1 MFKSLSGSK
10 MFRFPFVF
18 WMVLVGGLIAVT
30 IGLVSL
36 GYPVPATE
44 LKGLEGTL
52 YQESKEVSSITPGSL
67 EAMIVNTVEL
77 VSPAV
82 VSISTERTVAGFGP
96 SRGRSYG
103 ERFENFDEFFR
114 RFFRSPDRDRE
125 FKQKGLGSGMIINE
139 NGYILTNQH
148 VIHQVDEGGISI
160 TLFDGRIL
168 NAEIVE
174 TDLESDLALLKIK
187 ADSLPVV
194 TLGDSDNL
202 RVGQWAIAI
211 GNPFGYALSELNQ
224 KYEPTVTVGVISARG
239 RAMQIGGTGTGLRVY
254 TDLIQTDASIN
265 PGNSGGPLVNIY
277 GEVIG
282 INSAILS
289 PSGVGSIGIGFAVP
303 INKAKRILDSLIKY
317 GTIEWPWI
325 GIYMQPELTEDLAK
339 EFGVERGVLVTEV
352 VKPSPA
358 EKAGVKAGDVIQ
370 KVNEKDVN
378 SPLDLKN
385 EVLKLKIG
393 EEIILTLVREREEIS
408 ITLTTGKI
416 PEEIVRAAPEEEEEE
431 EETEK
436 QIEEALDKALEETL
450 LGIKVQPITSELRK
464 KYNLAEDEQGVVVT
478 EVTPAGPAMQAG
490 IEPGAV
496 IKELK
501 IGQVYQKGIT
511 NIDDFEEAMQEVEA
525 GETILLRVRQGVW
538 IMYTTITTDK

>member
-1 MFKSLSGSK
+1 MFERLSASK

-18 WMVLVGGLIAVT
+18 WMVLVGGLIAVG
-30 IGLVSL
+30 IGLVSI

-52 YQESKEVSSITPGSL
+52 YEPSKEVYSIAPDSL
-67 EAMIVNTVEL
+67 EGMIVNTVEV

-82 VSISTERTVAGFGP
+82 VSISTERTVASFRP
-96 SRGRSYG
+96 SQERSYG
-103 ERFENFDEFFR
+103 DPFENFDEFFR
-114 RFFRSPDRDRE
+114 RFFQSPQQPRE

-148 VIHQVDEGGISI
+148 VIYQVDEDSI
-160 TLFDGRIL
+160 RVTLSDGRTL
-168 NAEIVE
+168 KAEIVE
-174 TDLESDLALLKIK
+174 TDVESDIALLKIP
-187 ADSLPVV
+187 ADNLPVV

-224 KYEPTVTVGVISARG
+224 KYEPTVTVGVISARE
-239 RAMQIGGTGTGLRVY
+239 RAMQIGGTGTEVRVY

-265 PGNSGGPLVNIY
+265 PGNSGGPLVNIH

-303 INKAKRILDSLIKY
+303 INKAKRILDSLVKY
-317 GTIEWPWI
+317 GKIEWPWI

-339 EFGVERGVLVTEV
+339 KFGVERGVLVTEV
-352 VKPSPA
+352 VKSSPA

-385 EVLKLKIG
+385 EILKLEIG
-393 EEIILTLVREREEIS
+393 EEIVLTLVREKEEIT
-408 ITLTTGKI
+408 IALTTGRI
-416 PEEIVRAAPEEEEEE
+416 PEEIVRAEEEEKE

-436 QIEEALDKALEETL
+436 EIEEALDKAPEKAL

-478 EVTPAGPAMQAG
+478 QVTPAGPAMQAG

-496 IKELK
+496 IKEVEQKK
-501 IGQVYQKGIT
+501 IT
-511 NIDDFEEAMQEVEA
+511 DIDDFREALQEVKP
-525 GETILLRVRQGVW
+525 GEKILLRVRQGVW
-538 IMYTTITTDK
+538 TMYITIPTNE

>member
-1 MFKSLSGSK
+1 MFERLSASK

-18 WMVLVGGLIAVT
+18 WMVLVGGLVAVG

-44 LKGLEGTL
+44 LKGVEGTL
-52 YQESKEVSSITPGSL
+52 YQESKELHSIAPDSL
-67 EAMIVNTVEL
+67 EGMIVNTVEL
-77 VSPAV
+77 VSSAV
-82 VSISTERTVAGFGP
+82 VSISTERTVASFRSGQE
-96 SRGRSYG
+96 RSYG

-114 RFFRSPDRDRE
+114 RFFRSPEPRRE

-160 TLFDGRIL
+160 TLSDGRIL
-168 NAEIVE
+168 KAEIVE
-174 TDLESDLALLKIK
+174 TDIESDLAVLKIR

-224 KYEPTVTVGVISARG
+224 KYEPTVTVGVISARE
-239 RAMQIGGTGTGLRVY
+239 RAMQIGGTGTEVRVY

-265 PGNSGGPLVNIY
+265 PGNSGGPLVNIH

-303 INKAKRILDSLIKY
+303 INKAKRILDSLVKY
-317 GTIEWPWI
+317 GKIEWPWI
-325 GIYMQPELTEDLAK
+325 GVYMQPELTEDLAK
-339 EFGVERGVLVTEV
+339 KFGVERGVLVTEV
-352 VKPSPA
+352 VKSSPA
-358 EKAGVKAGDVIQ
+358 EIAGVKAGDVIQ
-370 KVNEKDVN
+370 KVNGKDVS

-385 EVLKLKIG
+385 EILKLEIG
-393 EEIILTLVREREEIS
+393 EEIVLALVREREEIA
-408 ITLTTGKI
+408 IALTTGKT
-416 PEEIVRAAPEEEEEE
+416 PEEIVRAEEEKEKEKE
-431 EETEK
+431 KEETEK
-436 QIEEALDKALEETL
+436 EIEEALDKAPEEVL

-490 IEPGAV
+490 IEPGDV
-496 IKELK
+496 IKEVDRK
-501 IGQVYQKGIT
+501 NIT
-511 NIDDFEEAMQEVEA
+511 DIDDFQEAIQEVKP
-525 GETILLRVRQGVW
+525 GEMILLRVRHGVW
-538 IMYTTITTDK
+538 TMYITIPTNE

>member
-1 MFKSLSGSK
+1 MFERLSASK

-18 WMVLVGGLIAVT
+18 WMVLVGGLIAVG
-30 IGLVSL
+30 IGLVSI

-52 YQESKEVSSITPGSL
+52 YEPSKEVYSIAPDSL
-67 EAMIVNTVEL
+67 EGMIVNTVEV

-82 VSISTERTVAGFGP
+82 VSISTERTVASFRP
-96 SRGRSYG
+96 SQERSYG
-103 ERFENFDEFFR
+103 DPFENFDEFFR
-114 RFFRSPDRDRE
+114 RFFQSPQQPRE

-148 VIHQVDEGGISI
+148 VIYQVDEDSI
-160 TLFDGRIL
+160 RVTLSDGRTL
-168 NAEIVE
+168 KAEIVE
-174 TDLESDLALLKIK
+174 TDVESDIALLKIP
-187 ADSLPVV
+187 ADNLPVV

-224 KYEPTVTVGVISARG
+224 KYEPTVTVGVISARE
-239 RAMQIGGTGTGLRVY
+239 RAMQIGGTGTEVRVY

-265 PGNSGGPLVNIY
+265 PGNSGGPLVNIH

-303 INKAKRILDSLIKY
+303 INKAKRILDSLVKY
-317 GTIEWPWI
+317 GKIEWPWI

-339 EFGVERGVLVTEV
+339 KFGVERGVLVTEV
-352 VKPSPA
+352 VKSSPA

-385 EVLKLKIG
+385 EILKLEIG
-393 EEIILTLVREREEIS
+393 EEIVLTLVREKEEIT
-408 ITLTTGKI
+408 IALTTGRI
-416 PEEIVRAAPEEEEEE
+416 PEEIVRAEEEEKE

-436 QIEEALDKALEETL
+436 EIEEALDKAPEEAL

-478 EVTPAGPAMQAG
+478 QVTPAGPAMQAG

-496 IKELK
+496 IKEVEQKK
-501 IGQVYQKGIT
+501 IT
-511 NIDDFEEAMQEVEA
+511 DIDDFREALQEVKP
-525 GETILLRVRQGVW
+525 GEKILLRVRQGVW
-538 IMYTTITTDK
+538 TMYITIPTNK

>member
-1 MFKSLSGSK
+1 MFERLSASK
-10 MFRFPFVF
+10 IFRFPFVF
-18 WMVLVGGLIAVT
+18 WMVLVGGLVAVG
-30 IGLVSL
+30 IGLISL

-52 YQESKEVSSITPGSL
+52 YQESREVHSISPDSL
-67 EAMIVNTVEL
+67 EGMIVSTVQL

-82 VSISTERTVAGFGP
+82 VSISTERTVASFRSGQE
-96 SRGRSYG
+96 RSYG

-114 RFFRSPDRDRE
+114 RFFRSPEPRRE

-139 NGYILTNQH
+139 NGYILTNEH

-160 TLFDGRIL
+160 TLSDGRIL
-168 NAEIVE
+168 DAEIVE
-174 TDLESDLALLKIK
+174 TDLESDLAVLKIR

-224 KYEPTVTVGVISARG
+224 KYEPTVTVGVISARE
-239 RAMQIGGTGTGLRVY
+239 RAMQIGGAGTEVRVY

-265 PGNSGGPLVNIY
+265 PGNSGGPLVNIH

-282 INSAILS
+282 VNSAILS

-303 INKAKRILDSLIKY
+303 INKAKRILDSLVKY
-317 GTIEWPWI
+317 GKIEWPWI

-339 EFGVERGVLVTEV
+339 KFGVERGVLVTEV
-352 VKPSPA
+352 VESSPA
-358 EKAGVKAGDVIQ
+358 KKAGVKAGDVIQ
-370 KVNEKDVN
+370 KVNGKDVN

-385 EVLKLKIG
+385 EILKLEIG
-393 EEIILTLVREREEIS
+393 EEIVLALVREKEQ
-408 ITLTTGKI
+408 ITIALTTGRV
-416 PEEIVRAAPEEEEEE
+416 PEEIVRAEEEIGEE

-436 QIEEALDKALEETL
+436 EIKEALDKAPEEAL

-478 EVTPAGPAMQAG
+478 QITPAGPAMQAG
-490 IEPGAV
+490 IEPGDV
-496 IKELK
+496 IKEVDRKK
-501 IGQVYQKGIT
+501 IT
-511 NIDDFEEAMQEVEA
+511 DIDDFQEAIQEVKP
-525 GETILLRVRQGVW
+525 GEMILLRVRHGVW
-538 IMYTTITTDK
+538 TMYVTIPTNK

>member
-1 MFKSLSGSK
+1 MFERLSASK

-18 WMVLVGGLIAVT
+18 WMVLVGGLIAVG

-44 LKGLEGTL
+44 LKELEGVF
-52 YQESKEVSSITPGSL
+52 YKENEQPHSIALDSL
-67 EAMIVNTVEL
+67 EGMIVKTVEI

-82 VSISTERTVAGFGP
+82 VSISTERTIA
-96 SRGRSYG
+96 SSQYSQERSYG
-103 ERFENFDEFFR
+103 EQFENFDEFFR
-114 RFFRSPDRDRE
+114 RFFRSPRQPRE

-160 TLFDGRIL
+160 TLSDGRIL
-168 NAEIVE
+168 DAEIVD
-174 TDLESDLALLKIK
+174 TDLESDLAVLKIK
-187 ADSLPVV
+187 ADSLPQV

-224 KYEPTVTVGVISARG
+224 KYEPTVTVGVISARE
-239 RAMQIGGTGTGLRVY
+239 RAMQIGGAGTEARVY

-265 PGNSGGPLVNIY
+265 PGNSGGPLVNIS

-303 INKAKRILDSLIKY
+303 INKAKRILDSLVEY
-317 GTIEWPWI
+317 GKIEWPWI
-325 GIYMQPELTEDLAK
+325 GVYMQPELTEDLAK
-339 EFGVERGVLVTEV
+339 KFGVKKGVLVTEV
-352 VKPSPA
+352 VKSSPA
-358 EKAGVKAGDVIQ
+358 EKAGLKAGDVIQ

-378 SPLDLKN
+378 SPLDLKT
-385 EVLKLKIG
+385 EILKLEIG
-393 EEIILTLVREREEIS
+393 EEIVLTLVREREEIV
-408 ITLTTGKI
+408 IALTTDRI
-416 PEEIVRAAPEEEEEE
+416 PEEIVRAEGEEIE

-436 QIEEALDKALEETL
+436 EIEKAPEKAPEETL
-450 LGIKVQPITSELRK
+450 LGIKVQPITSELRE

-478 EVTPAGPAMQAG
+478 QVTPAGPAMQAG

-496 IKELK
+496 IKEVEHKK
-501 IGQVYQKGIT
+501 IT
-511 NIDDFEEAMQEVEA
+511 DIDDFREAMQEIEA
-525 GETILLRVRQGVW
+525 GETIYLRVRQGFW
-538 IMYTTITTDK
+538 FLYIPIDTNK

>member
-1 MFKSLSGSK
+1 MFERLSASK

-18 WMVLVGGLIAVT
+18 WMVLVGGLVAVG

-44 LKGLEGTL
+44 LKGLEGIL
-52 YQESKEVSSITPGSL
+52 YQESKEVYSISPDSL
-67 EAMIVNTVEL
+67 EGMIVNTVEL

-82 VSISTERTVAGFGP
+82 VSISTERTVASFRSGQE
-96 SRGRSYG
+96 RSYG

-114 RFFRSPDRDRE
+114 RFFRSPEPRRE

-139 NGYILTNQH
+139 NGYILTNEH

-160 TLFDGRIL
+160 TLSDGRIL
-168 NAEIVE
+168 DAEIVE
-174 TDLESDLALLKIK
+174 TDLESDLAVLKIR
-187 ADSLPVV
+187 ADSLPIV
-194 TLGDSDNL
+194 TLGDSENL

-224 KYEPTVTVGVISARG
+224 KYEPTVTVGVISARE
-239 RAMQIGGTGTGLRVY
+239 RAMQIGGAGTEVRVY

-265 PGNSGGPLVNIY
+265 PGNSGGPLVNIH

-303 INKAKRILDSLIKY
+303 INKAKRILDSLVKY
-317 GTIEWPWI
+317 GKIEWPWI

-339 EFGVERGVLVTEV
+339 RFGVERGVLVTEV
-352 VKPSPA
+352 VESSPA

-370 KVNEKDVN
+370 KVNGKDVN

-385 EVLKLKIG
+385 EILKLEIG
-393 EEIILTLVREREEIS
+393 EEIVLALVREKEQ
-408 ITLTTGKI
+408 ITIALTTGRI
-416 PEEIVRAAPEEEEEE
+416 PEEIIRAEEEEIE

-436 QIEEALDKALEETL
+436 EIEEALDKAPEEAL

-478 EVTPAGPAMQAG
+478 QITPAGPAMQAG
-490 IEPGAV
+490 IEPGDV
-496 IKELK
+496 IKEVEQKK
-501 IGQVYQKGIT
+501 IT
-511 NIDDFEEAMQEVEA
+511 DIDDFREAIQEVKP
-525 GETILLRVRQGVW
+525 GEMILLRVRHGVW
-538 IMYTTITTDK
+538 TMYITVSTNK

>member
-1 MFKSLSGSK
+1 MFERLSASK
-10 MFRFPFVF
+10 IFRFPFVF
-18 WMVLVGGLIAVT
+18 WMVLVGGLVAVG
-30 IGLVSL
+30 IGLISL

-52 YQESKEVSSITPGSL
+52 YQESREVHSISPDSL
-67 EAMIVNTVEL
+67 EGMIVSTVQL

-82 VSISTERTVAGFGP
+82 VSISTERTVASLRSGQE
-96 SRGRSYG
+96 RSYG

-114 RFFRSPDRDRE
+114 RFFRSPEPRRE

-139 NGYILTNQH
+139 NGYILTNEH

-160 TLFDGRIL
+160 TLSDGRIL
-168 NAEIVE
+168 DAEIVE
-174 TDLESDLALLKIK
+174 TDLESDLAVLKIR

-224 KYEPTVTVGVISARG
+224 KYEPTVTVGVISARE
-239 RAMQIGGTGTGLRVY
+239 RAMQIGGAGTEVRVY

-265 PGNSGGPLVNIY
+265 PGNSGGPLVNIH

-282 INSAILS
+282 VNSAILS

-303 INKAKRILDSLIKY
+303 INKAKRILDSLVKY
-317 GTIEWPWI
+317 GKIEWPWI

-339 EFGVERGVLVTEV
+339 KFGVERGVLVTEV
-352 VKPSPA
+352 VESSPA
-358 EKAGVKAGDVIQ
+358 KKAGVKAGDVIQ
-370 KVNEKDVN
+370 KVNGKDVN

-385 EVLKLKIG
+385 EILKLEIG
-393 EEIILTLVREREEIS
+393 EEIVLALVREKEQ
-408 ITLTTGKI
+408 ITIALTTGRV
-416 PEEIVRAAPEEEEEE
+416 PEEIVRAEEEIGEE

-436 QIEEALDKALEETL
+436 EIKEALDKAPEEAL

-478 EVTPAGPAMQAG
+478 QITPAGPAMQAG
-490 IEPGAV
+490 IEPGDV
-496 IKELK
+496 IKEVDRKK
-501 IGQVYQKGIT
+501 IT
-511 NIDDFEEAMQEVEA
+511 DIDDFQEAIQEVKP
-525 GETILLRVRQGVW
+525 GEMILLRVRHGVW
-538 IMYTTITTDK
+538 TMYITIPTNK

>member
-1 MFKSLSGSK
+1 MLERLSASK

-18 WMVLVGGLIAVT
+18 WMVLVGGLIAVG
-30 IGLVSL
+30 IGLASL

-52 YQESKEVSSITPGSL
+52 YQESKEVHSITPDSL
-67 EAMIVNTVEL
+67 EGMIVNTVES
-77 VSPAV
+77 VSSAV
-82 VSISTERTVAGFGP
+82 VSISTERTVASFRP
-96 SRGRSYG
+96 DQERSYG

-114 RFFRSPDRDRE
+114 RFFRSPEPRRE

-148 VIHQVDEGGISI
+148 VIHQTDEGGISI
-160 TLFDGRIL
+160 TLSDGRIL
-168 NAEIVE
+168 DAEIVE
-174 TDLESDLALLKIK
+174 TDLESDLAVLKIK

-194 TLGDSDNL
+194 TLGDSDKL

-224 KYEPTVTVGVISARG
+224 KYEPTVTVGVISARE
-239 RAMQIGGTGTGLRVY
+239 RAMQIGGAGTEVRVY

-265 PGNSGGPLVNIY
+265 PGNSGGPLVNIH

-303 INKAKRILDSLIKY
+303 INKAKRILDSLVKY
-317 GTIEWPWI
+317 GKIEWPWI
-325 GIYMQPELTEDLAK
+325 GIYMQSELTEDLAK
-339 EFGVERGVLVTEV
+339 RFGVERGVLVTEV
-352 VKPSPA
+352 VKSSPA

-370 KVNEKDVN
+370 KVNGKDVN

-385 EVLKLKIG
+385 EILKLEIG
-393 EEIILTLVREREEIS
+393 EEIVLALVRDREEIA
-408 ITLTTGKI
+408 IALTTGKT
-416 PEEIVRAAPEEEEEE
+416 PEEIVRAEEEKEE
-431 EETEK
+431 EETERE
-436 QIEEALDKALEETL
+436 IEEALDKAPEEVL
-450 LGIKVQPITSELRK
+450 LGIKVQPVTSELRK

-478 EVTPAGPAMQAG
+478 QVTPAGPAMQAG
-490 IEPGAV
+490 IEPGDV
-496 IKELK
+496 IKEVDRK
-501 IGQVYQKGIT
+501 NIT
-511 NIDDFEEAMQEVEA
+511 GIDDFQEAIREVKP
-525 GETILLRVRQGVW
+525 GEMILLRVRHGVW
-538 IMYTTITTDK
+538 TMYITVPTNE

>member
-1 MFKSLSGSK
+1 MFERLSASK

-18 WMVLVGGLIAVT
+18 WMVLVGGLIAVG
-30 IGLVSL
+30 IALVSL

-52 YQESKEVSSITPGSL
+52 YQESEEVYAITPDSL
-67 EAMIVNTVEL
+67 EEMIVKTVER

-82 VSISTERTVAGFGP
+82 VSISTERTMASLRSGQE
-96 SRGRSYG
+96 RSYG

-114 RFFRSPDRDRE
+114 RFFRSPEPRRE

-148 VIHQVDEGGISI
+148 VIHQADEGGISI
-160 TLFDGRIL
+160 TLSDGRIL
-168 NAEIVE
+168 DAEIVE

-224 KYEPTVTVGVISARG
+224 KYEPTVTVGVISARE
-239 RAMQIGGTGTGLRVY
+239 RAMQIGGAGTEVRVY

-265 PGNSGGPLVNIY
+265 PGNSGGPLVNIH

-303 INKAKRILDSLIKY
+303 VNKAKRILDSLVKY
-317 GTIEWPWI
+317 GKIQWPWI
-325 GIYMQPELTEDLAK
+325 GIYMQSELTEDLAK
-339 EFGVERGVLVTEV
+339 RFGVERGVLVTEV
-352 VKPSPA
+352 VKSSPA
-358 EKAGVKAGDVIQ
+358 EKAGLKAGDIIQ

-385 EVLKLKIG
+385 EILKLEIG
-393 EEIILTLVREREEIS
+393 EEIVLALVREREEIT
-408 ITLTTGKI
+408 IALTTGRI
-416 PEEIVRAAPEEEEEE
+416 PEEIVRAEGEEKEEE

-436 QIEEALDKALEETL
+436 EIEEALDKAPEEAL

-464 KYNLAEDEQGVVVT
+464 KYDLAEDEQGVVVT
-478 EVTPAGPAMQAG
+478 QVTPAGPAMQAG
-490 IEPGAV
+490 IEPGDV
-496 IKELK
+496 IKE
-501 IGQVYQKGIT
+501 VEQKEIT
-511 NIDDFEEAMQEVEA
+511 DIDDFREAIQEVKP
-525 GETILLRVRQGVW
+525 GEMILLRVRRGDW
-538 IMYTTITTDK
+538 TEYTTIITNK

>member
-1 MFKSLSGSK
+1 MLERLSASK
-10 MFRFPFVF
+10 MFRVPFVF
-18 WMVLVGGLIAVT
+18 CMVLVGGLIAVG

-52 YQESKEVSSITPGSL
+52 YQESKEVHSIAPDSL
-67 EAMIVNTVEL
+67 EGMIINTVGL

-82 VSISTERTVAGFGP
+82 VSISTERTVASFRP
-96 SRGRSYG
+96 SQERSYG

-114 RFFRSPDRDRE
+114 RFFRSPEPRRE

-160 TLFDGRIL
+160 TLSDGRIL
-168 NAEIVE
+168 DAEIVE
-174 TDLESDLALLKIK
+174 TDLESDLAVLKIR

-224 KYEPTVTVGVISARG
+224 KYEPTVTVGVISARE
-239 RAMQIGGTGTGLRVY
+239 RAMQIGGTGTEVRVY

-265 PGNSGGPLVNIY
+265 PGNSGGPLVNIH

-303 INKAKRILDSLIKY
+303 INKAKRILDSLVKY
-317 GTIEWPWI
+317 GKIEWPWI
-325 GIYMQPELTEDLAK
+325 GVYMQPELTEDLAK
-339 EFGVERGVLVTEV
+339 KFGVERGVLVTEV
-352 VKPSPA
+352 VKSSPA

-370 KVNEKDVN
+370 KVNGKDVN

-385 EVLKLKIG
+385 EILKLEIG
-393 EEIILTLVREREEIS
+393 EEIVLALVRDREEIA
-408 ITLTTGKI
+408 IALTTGKT
-416 PEEIVRAAPEEEEEE
+416 PEEIVRAEEEKEE

-436 QIEEALDKALEETL
+436 EIKEALDKAPEEVL

-490 IEPGAV
+490 IEPGDV
-496 IKELK
+496 IKEVDRK
-501 IGQVYQKGIT
+501 KVTG
-511 NIDDFEEAMQEVEA
+511 IDDFQGAMQEVKP
-525 GETILLRVRQGVW
+525 GEMILLRVRHGVW
-538 IMYTTITTDK
+538 TMYITVPTNK

>member
-1 MFKSLSGSK
+1 MFERLSASK

-18 WMVLVGGLIAVT
+18 WMVLLGGLIAVG
-30 IGLVSL
+30 IGLVSM

-44 LKGLEGTL
+44 LKELEGVF
-52 YQESKEVSSITPGSL
+52 YKESEEPHSIAPDSL
-67 EAMIVNTVEL
+67 EGMIVNTVEL

-82 VSISTERTVAGFGP
+82 VSISTERTVASFRP
-96 SRGRSYG
+96 SQERSYG
-103 ERFENFDEFFR
+103 DPFENFDEFFR
-114 RFFRSPDRDRE
+114 RFFRSPEPRRE
-125 FKQKGLGSGMIINE
+125 FKQKGLGSGMLIHE
-139 NGYILTNQH
+139 NGYILTSQH
-148 VIHQVDEGGISI
+148 VIHQVDEGSI
-160 TLFDGRIL
+160 RVTLSDGRTL
-168 NAEIVE
+168 KAEIVE
-174 TDLESDLALLKIK
+174 TDIESDIALLKVPG
-187 ADSLPVV
+187 DNLPVV

-202 RVGQWAIAI
+202 KVGQWAIAI

-224 KYEPTVTVGVISARG
+224 RYEPTVTVGVISARE
-239 RAMQIGGTGTGLRVY
+239 RAMQIGGAGAEVRVY

-277 GEVIG
+277 GEVLG

-303 INKAKRILDSLIKY
+303 INKAKRILDSLAKY
-317 GTIEWPWI
+317 GKIEWPWI

-339 EFGVERGVLVTEV
+339 RFGVERGVLVTEV
-352 VKPSPA
+352 VKSSPA

-385 EVLKLKIG
+385 EILKLEIG
-393 EEIILTLVREREEIS
+393 EEIVLTLVREREEIT
-408 ITLTTGKI
+408 ITLTAGKI
-416 PEEIVRAAPEEEEEE
+416 PEEIARAEEEVKEE

-436 QIEEALDKALEETL
+436 EIKEALDKAPEEAL

-478 EVTPAGPAMQAG
+478 QVTPAGPAMQAG

-496 IKELK
+496 IKEVDRK
-501 IGQVYQKGIT
+501 IIT
-511 NIDDFEEAMQEVEA
+511 NIDDFEEAMQEIEP
-525 GETILLRVRQGVW
+525 GKTIYLRVRQGFWFLYVPVD
-538 IMYTTITTDK
+538 TNK

>member
-1 MFKSLSGSK
+1 MFERLSASK

-18 WMVLVGGLIAVT
+18 WMVLVGGLVAVG

-52 YQESKEVSSITPGSL
+52 YQESKEVHSITPDSL
-67 EAMIVNTVEL
+67 EGMIVNTVQL

-82 VSISTERTVAGFGP
+82 VSISTERTVTSF
-96 SRGRSYG
+96 RSSG
-103 ERFENFDEFFR
+103 EQSENFDEFFR
-114 RFFRSPDRDRE
+114 RFFRSPEPGRE
-125 FKQKGLGSGMIINE
+125 DKQRGLGSGMIINE

-148 VIHQVDEGGISI
+148 VIHQADQGGISI
-160 TLFDGRIL
+160 TLSDGRIL
-168 NAEIVE
+168 DAEIVE
-174 TDLESDLALLKIK
+174 TDLESDLAVLKIK

-211 GNPFGYALSELNQ
+211 GNPFGYVLSELNQ
-224 KYEPTVTVGVISARG
+224 KYEPTVTVGVISARE
-239 RAMQIGGTGTGLRVY
+239 RAMQIGGAGTEVRVY

-303 INKAKRILDSLIKY
+303 INKAKRILDSLVEY
-317 GTIEWPWI
+317 GKIEWPRI
-325 GIYMQPELTEDLAK
+325 GVYMQPELTEDLAK
-339 EFGVERGVLVTEV
+339 RFGVERGVLVTGV
-352 VKPSPA
+352 AKSSPA
-358 EKAGVKAGDVIQ
+358 EKAEVKAGDVIQ
-370 KVNEKDVN
+370 KVNGKDVS

-385 EVLKLKIG
+385 EILKLKIG
-393 EEIILTLVREREEIS
+393 EEVVLTIIREREEITIAL
-408 ITLTTGKI
+408 ITDRM
-416 PEEIVRAAPEEEEEE
+416 PEEIVRAEEEVKEE

-436 QIEEALDKALEETL
+436 EIEEALDKAPEEVL

-496 IKELK
+496 IKEVK
-501 IGQVYQKGIT
+501 QEVRQKEIT
-511 NIDDFEEAMQEVEA
+511 DINDFKEAMQEIEP
-525 GETILLRVRQGVW
+525 GETIYLRVRQGFWFLYVP
-538 IMYTTITTDK
+538 IDTNK

>member
-1 MFKSLSGSK
+1 
-10 MFRFPFVF
+10 
-18 WMVLVGGLIAVT
+18 
-30 IGLVSL
+30 
-36 GYPVPATE
+36 
-44 LKGLEGTL
+44 
-52 YQESKEVSSITPGSL
+52 
-67 EAMIVNTVEL
+67 
-77 VSPAV
+77 
-82 VSISTERTVAGFGP
+82 
-96 SRGRSYG
+96 
-103 ERFENFDEFFR
+103 
-114 RFFRSPDRDRE
+114 
-125 FKQKGLGSGMIINE
+125 MIINE

-148 VIHQVDEGGISI
+148 VIYQVDEDSI
-160 TLFDGRIL
+160 RVTLSDGRTL
-168 NAEIVE
+168 KAEIVE
-174 TDLESDLALLKIK
+174 TDVESDIALLKIP
-187 ADSLPVV
+187 ADNLPVV

-224 KYEPTVTVGVISARG
+224 KYEPTVTVGVISARE
-239 RAMQIGGTGTGLRVY
+239 RAMQIGGTGTEVRVY

-265 PGNSGGPLVNIY
+265 PGNSGGPLVNIH

-303 INKAKRILDSLIKY
+303 INKAKRILDSLVKY
-317 GTIEWPWI
+317 GKIEWPWI

-339 EFGVERGVLVTEV
+339 KFGVERGVLVTEV
-352 VKPSPA
+352 VKSSPA

-385 EVLKLKIG
+385 EILKLEIG
-393 EEIILTLVREREEIS
+393 EEIVLTLVREKEEIT
-408 ITLTTGKI
+408 IALTTGRI
-416 PEEIVRAAPEEEEEE
+416 PEEIVRAEEEEKE

-436 QIEEALDKALEETL
+436 EIEEALDKAPEEAL

-478 EVTPAGPAMQAG
+478 QVTPAGPAMQAG

-496 IKELK
+496 IKEVEQKK
-501 IGQVYQKGIT
+501 IT
-511 NIDDFEEAMQEVEA
+511 DIDDFREALQEVKP
-525 GETILLRVRQGVW
+525 GEKILLRVRQDVW
-538 IMYTTITTDK
+538 TMYITIPTNE

>member
-1 MFKSLSGSK
+1 MFERLSASK

-18 WMVLVGGLIAVT
+18 WMVLVGGLVAVG

-44 LKGLEGTL
+44 LKGVEGTL
-52 YQESKEVSSITPGSL
+52 YQESKELHSIAPDSL
-67 EAMIVNTVEL
+67 EGMIVNTVEL
-77 VSPAV
+77 VSSAV
-82 VSISTERTVAGFGP
+82 VSISTERTVASFRSGQE
-96 SRGRSYG
+96 RSYG

-114 RFFRSPDRDRE
+114 RFFRSPEPRRE

-160 TLFDGRIL
+160 TLSDGRIL
-168 NAEIVE
+168 KAEIVE
-174 TDLESDLALLKIK
+174 TDIESDLAVLKIR

-224 KYEPTVTVGVISARG
+224 KYEPTVTVGVISARE
-239 RAMQIGGTGTGLRVY
+239 RAMQIGGTGTEVRVY

-265 PGNSGGPLVNIY
+265 PGNSGGPLVNIH

-303 INKAKRILDSLIKY
+303 INKAKRILDSLVKY
-317 GTIEWPWI
+317 GKIEWPWI
-325 GIYMQPELTEDLAK
+325 GVYMQPELTEDLAK
-339 EFGVERGVLVTEV
+339 KFGVERGVLVTEV
-352 VKPSPA
+352 VKSSPA
-358 EKAGVKAGDVIQ
+358 EIAGVKAGDVIQ
-370 KVNEKDVN
+370 KVNGKDVS

-385 EVLKLKIG
+385 EILKLEIG
-393 EEIILTLVREREEIS
+393 EEIVLALVREREEIA
-408 ITLTTGKI
+408 IALTTGKT
-416 PEEIVRAAPEEEEEE
+416 PEEIVRAEEEKEKEK

-436 QIEEALDKALEETL
+436 EIEEALDKAPEEVL

-490 IEPGAV
+490 IEPGDV
-496 IKELK
+496 IKEVDRK
-501 IGQVYQKGIT
+501 NIT
-511 NIDDFEEAMQEVEA
+511 DIDDFQEAIQEVKP
-525 GETILLRVRQGVW
+525 GEMILLRVRHGVW
-538 IMYTTITTDK
+538 TMYITIPTNE

>member
-1 MFKSLSGSK
+1 MFERLSASK

-18 WMVLVGGLIAVT
+18 WMVLVGGLVAVG

-52 YQESKEVSSITPGSL
+52 YQESKEVHSISPDSL
-67 EAMIVNTVEL
+67 EGMIVNTVEL

-82 VSISTERTVAGFGP
+82 VSISTERTVASFRSGQE
-96 SRGRSYG
+96 RSYG

-114 RFFRSPDRDRE
+114 RFFRSPEPRRE

-160 TLFDGRIL
+160 TLSDGRIL
-168 NAEIVE
+168 DAEIVE
-174 TDLESDLALLKIK
+174 TDLESDLAVLKIR

-224 KYEPTVTVGVISARG
+224 KYEPTVTVGVISARE
-239 RAMQIGGTGTGLRVY
+239 RAMQIGGTGTEVRVY

-265 PGNSGGPLVNIY
+265 PGNSGGPLVNIH

-303 INKAKRILDSLIKY
+303 INKAKRILDSLVKY
-317 GTIEWPWI
+317 GKIEWPWI

-339 EFGVERGVLVTEV
+339 RFGVERGVLVTEV
-352 VKPSPA
+352 VESSPA
-358 EKAGVKAGDVIQ
+358 KKAGVKAGDVIQ
-370 KVNEKDVN
+370 KVNGKDVN

-385 EVLKLKIG
+385 EILKLGIG
-393 EEIILTLVREREEIS
+393 EEIVLALVREKEQ
-408 ITLTTGKI
+408 ITIALTTGRI
-416 PEEIVRAAPEEEEEE
+416 PEEIVRAEEEEKEE

-436 QIEEALDKALEETL
+436 EIEEALDKAPEETL
-450 LGIKVQPITSELRK
+450 LGIKVQPITSELRE

-478 EVTPAGPAMQAG
+478 QITPASPAMQAG
-490 IEPGAV
+490 IEPGDV
-496 IKELK
+496 IKEVEQKK
-501 IGQVYQKGIT
+501 IT
-511 NIDDFEEAMQEVEA
+511 DIDDFREAIQEVKP
-525 GETILLRVRQGVW
+525 GEIILLRVRHGVW
-538 IMYTTITTDK
+538 TMYITVPTNK

>member
-1 MFKSLSGSK
+1 MFKWLSASK

-18 WMVLVGGLIAVT
+18 WMVLVGGLVVVG
-30 IGLVSL
+30 IGLASL

-44 LKGLEGTL
+44 LKGLEGAL
-52 YQESKEVSSITPGSL
+52 YQESKEIYSIAPDSL
-67 EAMIVNTVEL
+67 EGMIVNTVEL

-82 VSISTERTVAGFGP
+82 VSISTERTVASFRP
-96 SRGRSYG
+96 SRERSYG
-103 ERFENFDEFFR
+103 ERFENFDEFFQ
-114 RFFRSPDRDRE
+114 RFFRSPEPGRE
-125 FKQKGLGSGMIINE
+125 YKQKGLGSGMIINE

-160 TLFDGRIL
+160 TLSDGRIL
-168 NAEIVE
+168 NAVIVE
-174 TDLESDLALLKIK
+174 TDLESDLALLKIE

-202 RVGQWAIAI
+202 KVGQWAIAI

-239 RAMQIGGTGTGLRVY
+239 RAMQIGARGTEVRVY

-289 PSGVGSIGIGFAVP
+289 PSGMGSIGIGFAVP
-303 INKAKRILDSLIKY
+303 VNKAKRILDSLVEY
-317 GTIEWPWI
+317 GKIEWPWI
-325 GIYMQPELTEDLAK
+325 GVYMQPELTENLAEK
-339 EFGVERGVLVTEV
+339 FGVEKGVLVTEIA
-352 VKPSPA
+352 KSSPA

-378 SPLDLKN
+378 SPLDLRN

-393 EEIILTLVREREEIS
+393 EEIVLTLVREKEEIT
-408 ITLTTGKI
+408 ITLTTARI
-416 PEEIVRAAPEEEEEE
+416 PEEIVRAEEEEKIEE
-431 EETEK
+431 EETKEK
-436 QIEEALDKALEETL
+436 IEKALDRAPEETL
-450 LGIKVQPITSELRK
+450 LGIKVQDITSELRK
-464 KYNLAEDEQGVVVT
+464 RYNLAEDEQGVVVT
-478 EVTPAGPAMQAG
+478 QVTPGGPAMQAG
-490 IEPGAV
+490 IESGAV
-496 IKELK
+496 IREAEHRK
-501 IGQVYQKGIT
+501 IT
-511 NIDDFEEAMQEVEA
+511 NIDDFREILKEVKP
-525 GETILLRVRQGVW
+525 GEDILLRMRQGVW
-538 IMYTTITTDK
+538 TMYITIPTNK

>member
-1 MFKSLSGSK
+1 MLERLSASK
-10 MFRFPFVF
+10 MFRFPLVF
-18 WMVLVGGLIAVT
+18 WMVLVGGLIVVG
-30 IGLVSL
+30 IGLASL

-44 LKGLEGTL
+44 LKGFEGTL
-52 YQESKEVSSITPGSL
+52 YQESKEVHSIAPDSVEG
-67 EAMIVNTVEL
+67 MIISTVKL

-82 VSISTERTVAGFGP
+82 VSISTERTVAG
-96 SRGRSYG
+96 SRSSRERTYG
-103 ERFENFDEFFR
+103 EQFENFDEFFR
-114 RFFRSPDRDRE
+114 RFFRSPEPGRE
-125 FKQKGLGSGMIINE
+125 YKQKGLGSGMIINE

-160 TLFDGRIL
+160 TLSDGRIL

-174 TDLESDLALLKIK
+174 TDSGSDLALLKVK
-187 ADSLPVV
+187 ADNLPVV

-202 RVGQWAIAI
+202 KVGQWAIAI

-239 RAMQIGGTGTGLRVY
+239 RAMQIGGTGGELRVY
-254 TDLIQTDASIN
+254 SDLIQTDASIN

-303 INKAKRILDSLIKY
+303 INKAKSILDSLVKY

-339 EFGVERGVLVTEV
+339 KFGVEKGVLVTEV
-352 VKPSPA
+352 VESSPA
-358 EKAGVKAGDVIQ
+358 KKAGVKAGDVIQ
-370 KVNEKDVN
+370 KVNEKDVD

-385 EVLKLKIG
+385 EILKLRIG
-393 EEIILTLVREREEIS
+393 EEIVLTLVREKEQ
-408 ITLTTGKI
+408 ITIALTTGKI
-416 PEEIVRAAPEEEEEE
+416 PEEIVRAKEEEIEIEEEEEI
-431 EETEK
+431 EK
-436 QIEEALDKALEETL
+436 EIKEVLDKAPEEAL
-450 LGIKVQPITSELRK
+450 LGIKVESITSELRE

-478 EVTPAGPAMQAG
+478 QVIPASPAMQAG

-496 IKELK
+496 IKAVEHK
-501 IGQVYQKGIT
+501 TIT
-511 NIDDFEEAMQEVEA
+511 DIDDFRETLQEVEP
-525 GETILLRVRQGVW
+525 GKNILLRVRQGVW
-538 IMYTTITTDK
+538 TMYIAIPTNK

>member
-1 MFKSLSGSK
+1 MFERLSASK
-10 MFRFPFVF
+10 IFRFPFVF
-18 WMVLVGGLIAVT
+18 WMVLVGGLVAVG
-30 IGLVSL
+30 IGLISL

-52 YQESKEVSSITPGSL
+52 YQESREVHSISPDSL
-67 EAMIVNTVEL
+67 EGMIVSTVQL

-82 VSISTERTVAGFGP
+82 VSISTERTVASFRSGQE
-96 SRGRSYG
+96 RSYG

-114 RFFRSPDRDRE
+114 RFFRSPEPRRE

-139 NGYILTNQH
+139 NGYILTNEH

-160 TLFDGRIL
+160 TLSDGRIL
-168 NAEIVE
+168 DAEIVE
-174 TDLESDLALLKIK
+174 TDLESDLAVLKIR

-224 KYEPTVTVGVISARG
+224 KYEPTVTVGVISARE
-239 RAMQIGGTGTGLRVY
+239 RAMQIGGAGTEVRVY

-265 PGNSGGPLVNIY
+265 PGNSGGPLVNIH

-282 INSAILS
+282 VNSAILS

-303 INKAKRILDSLIKY
+303 INKAKRILDSLVKY
-317 GTIEWPWI
+317 GKIEWPWI

-339 EFGVERGVLVTEV
+339 KFGVERGVLVTEV
-352 VKPSPA
+352 VESSPA
-358 EKAGVKAGDVIQ
+358 KKAGVKAGDVIQ
-370 KVNEKDVN
+370 KVNGKDVN

-385 EVLKLKIG
+385 EILKLEIG
-393 EEIILTLVREREEIS
+393 EEIVLALVREKEQ
-408 ITLTTGKI
+408 ITIALTTGRV
-416 PEEIVRAAPEEEEEE
+416 PEEIVRAEEEIGEE

-436 QIEEALDKALEETL
+436 EIKEALDKAPEEAL

-478 EVTPAGPAMQAG
+478 QITPAGPAMQAG
-490 IEPGAV
+490 IEPGDV
-496 IKELK
+496 IKEVDRKK
-501 IGQVYQKGIT
+501 IT
-511 NIDDFEEAMQEVEA
+511 DIDDFQEAIQEVKP
-525 GETILLRVRQGVW
+525 GEMILLRVRHGVW
-538 IMYTTITTDK
+538 TMYITIPTNK

>member
-1 MFKSLSGSK
+1 MFERLSASK

-18 WMVLVGGLIAVT
+18 WMVLVGGLVAVG

-52 YQESKEVSSITPGSL
+52 YQESKEVYSTAPGSL
-67 EAMIVNTVEL
+67 EEMIVKTVET

-82 VSISTERTVAGFGP
+82 VSISTERTVAS
-96 SRGRSYG
+96 SRYSQERPYG

-114 RFFRSPDRDRE
+114 RFFRSPRQPRE

-160 TLFDGRIL
+160 TLSDGRIL
-168 NAEIVE
+168 DAEIVD
-174 TDLESDLALLKIK
+174 TDLESDLAVLKIK

-224 KYEPTVTVGVISARG
+224 KYEPTVTVGVISARE
-239 RAMQIGGTGTGLRVY
+239 RAMQIGGAGTEARVY

-265 PGNSGGPLVNIY
+265 PGNSGGPLVNIH

-303 INKAKRILDSLIKY
+303 INKAKRILDSLVEY
-317 GTIEWPWI
+317 GKIEWPWI
-325 GIYMQPELTEDLAK
+325 GVYMQPELTEDLAK
-339 EFGVERGVLVTEV
+339 KFGVEGGVLVTEV
-352 VKPSPA
+352 VKSSPA

-378 SPLDLKN
+378 SPMDLKN

-393 EEIILTLVREREEIS
+393 EEIVLTLVREREEIT
-408 ITLTTGKI
+408 IALTTGKI
-416 PEEIVRAAPEEEEEE
+416 LEEIVRAEEEKKEEEEEA
-431 EETEK
+431 EK
-436 QIEEALDKALEETL
+436 EIEEALDKAPEETL
-450 LGIKVQPITSELRK
+450 LGIKVQPITSELRDQ
-464 KYNLAEDEQGVVVT
+464 YNLTEDEQGVVVT
-478 EVTPAGPAMQAG
+478 QVTAAGPAMQAG

-496 IKELK
+496 IKEVEQKK
-501 IGQVYQKGIT
+501 IT
-511 NIDDFEEAMQEVEA
+511 DIDDFREALQKVKP
-525 GETILLRVRQGVW
+525 GEKILLRVRQGVW
-538 IMYTTITTDK
+538 TMYITIPTNE

>member
-1 MFKSLSGSK
+1 
-10 MFRFPFVF
+10 
-18 WMVLVGGLIAVT
+18 MVLLGGLIAVG
-30 IGLVSL
+30 IGLVSM

-44 LKGLEGTL
+44 LKELEGVF
-52 YQESKEVSSITPGSL
+52 YKESEEPHSIAPDSL
-67 EAMIVNTVEL
+67 EGMIVNTVEL

-82 VSISTERTVAGFGP
+82 VSISTERTVASFRY
-96 SRGRSYG
+96 SQERSYG
-103 ERFENFDEFFR
+103 DPFENFDEFFR
-114 RFFRSPDRDRE
+114 RFFRSPEPRRE
-125 FKQKGLGSGMIINE
+125 FKQKGLGSGMLIHE
-139 NGYILTNQH
+139 NGYILTSQH
-148 VIHQVDEGGISI
+148 VIHQVDEGSI
-160 TLFDGRIL
+160 RVTLSDGRTL
-168 NAEIVE
+168 KAEIVE
-174 TDLESDLALLKIK
+174 TDIESDIALLKVPG
-187 ADSLPVV
+187 DNLPVV

-202 RVGQWAIAI
+202 KVGQWAIAI

-224 KYEPTVTVGVISARG
+224 RYEPTVTVGVISARE
-239 RAMQIGGTGTGLRVY
+239 RAMQIGGAGAEVRVY

-303 INKAKRILDSLIKY
+303 INKAKRILDSLAKY
-317 GTIEWPWI
+317 GKIEWPWI

-339 EFGVERGVLVTEV
+339 RFGVERGVLVTEV
-352 VKPSPA
+352 VKSSPA

-385 EVLKLKIG
+385 EILKLEIG
-393 EEIILTLVREREEIS
+393 EEIVLTLVREREEIT
-408 ITLTTGKI
+408 ITLTAGKI
-416 PEEIVRAAPEEEEEE
+416 PEEIARAEEEVKEEEE

-436 QIEEALDKALEETL
+436 EIKEALDKAPEEAL

-478 EVTPAGPAMQAG
+478 QVTPAGPAMQAG

-496 IKELK
+496 IKEVDRK
-501 IGQVYQKGIT
+501 IIT
-511 NIDDFEEAMQEVEA
+511 NIDDFEEAMQEIEP
-525 GETILLRVRQGVW
+525 GKTIYLRVRQGFWFLYVPVD
-538 IMYTTITTDK
+538 TNK

>member
-1 MFKSLSGSK
+1 MFERLSALK

-18 WMVLVGGLIAVT
+18 WMVLVGGLIAVG

-52 YQESKEVSSITPGSL
+52 YQESKEVYSTAPGSL
-67 EAMIVNTVEL
+67 EGMIVNAVEL

-82 VSISTERTVAGFGP
+82 VSISTERTVASFRP
-96 SRGRSYG
+96 SQERSYG
-103 ERFENFDEFFR
+103 ERFENFDQFFR
-114 RFFRSPDRDRE
+114 RFFRSPQPRRE

-139 NGYILTNQH
+139 NGYILTNEH

-160 TLFDGRIL
+160 TLSDGRIL

-174 TDLESDLALLKIK
+174 TDLESDLAVLKIR

-224 KYEPTVTVGVISARG
+224 RYEPTVTVGVISARE
-239 RAMQIGGTGTGLRVY
+239 RAMQIGGTGTELRVY

-265 PGNSGGPLVNIY
+265 PGNSGGPLVNIH

-289 PSGVGSIGIGFAVP
+289 PSGMGSIGIGFAVP
-303 INKAKRILDSLIKY
+303 INKAKRILDSLVKY
-317 GTIEWPWI
+317 GKIEWPWI

-339 EFGVERGVLVTEV
+339 KFGVERGVLVTEV
-352 VKPSPA
+352 VKSSPA

-370 KVNEKDVN
+370 KVNGKDVN

-385 EVLKLKIG
+385 EVLKLEIG
-393 EEIILTLVREREEIS
+393 EEIVLALVREKEQIT
-408 ITLTTGKI
+408 ITLTTGRI
-416 PEEIVRAAPEEEEEE
+416 PEEIVRA
-431 EETEK
+431 
-436 QIEEALDKALEETL
+436 
-450 LGIKVQPITSELRK
+450 
-464 KYNLAEDEQGVVVT
+464 
-478 EVTPAGPAMQAG
+478 
-490 IEPGAV
+490 
-496 IKELK
+496 
-501 IGQVYQKGIT
+501 
-511 NIDDFEEAMQEVEA
+511 
-525 GETILLRVRQGVW
+525 
-538 IMYTTITTDK
+538 

>member
-1 MFKSLSGSK
+1 MFERLSASK

-18 WMVLVGGLIAVT
+18 WMVLMGGLIAVV

-44 LKGLEGTL
+44 LQGLEGTL
-52 YQESKEVSSITPGSL
+52 YQESKEAYSIAPDSL
-67 EAMIVNTVEL
+67 EGMIVNTVEL

-82 VSISTERTVAGFGP
+82 VSISTERTVASFRP
-96 SRGRSYG
+96 SQERSYG
-103 ERFENFDEFFR
+103 ERFENFDQFFR
-114 RFFRSPDRDRE
+114 RFFRSPQPRRE

-139 NGYILTNQH
+139 NGYILTNEH

-160 TLFDGRIL
+160 TLSDGRIL
-168 NAEIVE
+168 DAEIVE
-174 TDLESDLALLKIK
+174 TDLESDLAVLKIR

-224 KYEPTVTVGVISARG
+224 KYEPTVTVGVISARE
-239 RAMQIGGTGTGLRVY
+239 RAMQIGGTGTELRVY

-265 PGNSGGPLVNIY
+265 PGNSGGPLVNIH

-289 PSGVGSIGIGFAVP
+289 PSGMGSIGIGFAVP
-303 INKAKRILDSLIKY
+303 INKAKRILDSLVKY
-317 GTIEWPWI
+317 GKIEWPWI

-339 EFGVERGVLVTEV
+339 KFGVERGVLVTEV
-352 VKPSPA
+352 VKSSPA

-370 KVNEKDVN
+370 KVNEKEVN

-385 EVLKLKIG
+385 EILKLEIG
-393 EEIILTLVREREEIS
+393 EEIVLALVREKEQ
-408 ITLTTGKI
+408 ITIALTTGRI
-416 PEEIVRAAPEEEEEE
+416 PEEIVRAEEEIEE

-436 QIEEALDKALEETL
+436 EIKEALDKAPEEVL

-464 KYNLAEDEQGVVVT
+464 KYDLAEDEQGVVVT
-478 EVTPAGPAMQAG
+478 QVIPAGPAMQAG
-490 IEPGAV
+490 IEPGDV
-496 IKELK
+496 IKEVDGKK
-501 IGQVYQKGIT
+501 ITG
-511 NIDDFEEAMQEVEA
+511 IDDFQEAIQEVKP
-525 GETILLRVRQGVW
+525 GEMVLLRVRHGVW
-538 IMYTTITTDK
+538 TMYITIPTDE